1 MYHVYQFTLPALVWA
16 LVLWRAPSALAGPRA
31 SRVLWGFLVSGAAA
45 LTSRPTAVAGPV
57 RALTGSPDLSV
68 LLMHLFGLTA
78 CHFAVEY
85 VIAVH
90 GRRPA
95 RPAGA
100 RIRLALLAAAAAGLT
115 LVFTVLMVHDPS
127 GPPSRVTDAHF
138 GDPAVRLFEG
148 IFYVYMGSAS
158 VLAARLFWSNRHG
171 VAAGVLRTGVRLLA
185 AGFAVGAG
193 YTGYRVVFLL
203 RQDSR
208 PDVAGPGVFDPV
220 SEFLPVVMIL
230 LLAAGLALP
239 PLGALAR
246 WAGHQRAL
254 WRLHPLWSDLVA
266 AAPGVAFGPRVGR
279 VRDLFTI
286 GDRTL
291 DVAHR
296 AFEIRDAALVL
307 RDRVAAGC
315 PAHADPRPSAAHPDP
330 ARAEAAW
337 LAAVLSPS
345 PDDCRCAAGAPGAW
359 TARTPAEET
368 AWLLRVAAAYRPR
381 GGEVRKGPALCG
393 AGPAG

>member
-16 LVLWRAPSALAGPRA
+16 LVLWRAPSVLAGPRA
-31 SRVLWGFLVSGAAA
+31 SRVLWCFLLSGAAA
-45 LTSRPTAVAGPV
+45 LTTRPTAIA
-57 RALTGSPDLSV
+57 RLIHALTGSPDLSV
-68 LLMHLFGLTA
+68 LLMHLFGLVA
-78 CHFAVEY
+78 CHFAVDY
-85 VIAVH
+85 VIEVH
-90 GRRPA
+90 GRRPS

-127 GPPSRVTDAHF
+127 GPPSRVTDAHL

-148 IFYVYMGSAS
+148 IFYLYMGSAS
-158 VLAARLFWSNRHG
+158 VLAARLFWSNRHA
-171 VAAGVLRTGVRLLA
+171 VAAGVLRAGVLLLA

-220 SEFLPVVMIL
+220 SEILPVVMIL

-246 WAGHQRAL
+246 YASHQRAL

-266 AAPGVAFGPRVGR
+266 AAPGVAFGSQVDR
-279 VRDLFTI
+279 VRDLFTV

-291 DVAHR
+291 DLAHR

-307 RDRVAAGC
+307 RDRAPARC
-315 PAHADPRPSAAHPDP
+315 PAHAAPRPPTAHADP
-330 ARAEAAW
+330 AHAEAAW
-337 LAAVLSPS
+337 LTAALSPS

-368 AWLLRVAAAYRPR
+368 AWLLRVAAAYHPR
-381 GGEVRKGPALCG
+381 VPGARTGPALSG
-393 AGPAG
+393 AEPAL